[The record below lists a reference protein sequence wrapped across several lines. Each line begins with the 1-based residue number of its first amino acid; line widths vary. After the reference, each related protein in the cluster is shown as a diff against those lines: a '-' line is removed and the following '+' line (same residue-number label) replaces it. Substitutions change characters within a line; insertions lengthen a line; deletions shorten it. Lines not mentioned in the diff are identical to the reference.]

1 MADDV
6 ALTKPKP
13 AEPRDPLRVVTIALN
28 AASMLAV
35 VGLVLY
41 LVIYAQGQRQA
52 QECFAEAFDELNSSL
67 AVSREISRQDRAE
80 LRSMLTSVTDTTRTQ
95 EQRRQALDD
104 FIAAIDA
111 AEVARAKSPLPTR
124 TCR

>member
-6 ALTKPKP
+6 TK
-13 AEPRDPLRVVTIALN
+13 AESTEPRDPLRVVTIALN
-28 AASMLAV
+28 VVSVLAV
-35 VGLVLY
+35 IGLCFY
-41 LVIYAQGQRQA
+41 LVIYAQGQREA

-67 AVSREISRQDRAE
+67 AVSREISRQDRTE
-80 LRSMLTSVTDTTRTQ
+80 LRSMLTSVTDMSRTQ

-111 AEVARAKSPLPTR
+111 AEVARSKSPLPTR